1 MNQMNMAGFNAGG
14 PGLGNM
20 SIQNSGPNGAAVR
33 NIDDHPI
40 VDDANYEAR
49 LNTFIYGYFMTKGKY
64 DAARALKESGMQF
77 DPPLENSEGGMN
89 GAEDNMQADS
99 KDGIDMARP
108 GDLPD
113 VKTIQNDGQ
122 GGSFLL
128 SWFALFWDVYF
139 AQRKNAR
146 NPQAAMYV
154 QHTQVCHYE
163 VRDKTVLLRIDAATG

>member
-1 MNQMNMAGFNAGG
+1 MNQMNMAAFNAGG

-20 SIQNSGPNGAAVR
+20 PMQNNGPNGTVGR
-33 NIDDHPI
+33 VMDEHPP
-40 VDDANYEAR
+40 VDDANYEAK
-49 LNTFIYGYFMTKGKY
+49 LNTFIYGYFITKGKY

-77 DPPLENSEGGMN
+77 DPPLDGSDGGMN
-89 GAEDNMQADS
+89 GAEDNMQTDS

-113 VKTIQNDGQ
+113 VKSIQSDGQ

-146 NPQAAMYV
+146 ATPQAAMYV
-154 QHTQVCHYE
+154 QHTQVCDSQLNQSPHAY
-163 VRDKTVLLRIDAATG
+163 A